1 LSPPLAGG
9 SYLEPRKTTLADFLG
24 RWLDHIKSQ
33 VSPKTYER
41 YSELVNKNII
51 PAMGA
56 LQLSRLKPA
65 QISDAYAKALSG
77 AARTKKL
84 AV

>member
-1 LSPPLAGG
+1 
-9 SYLEPRKTTLADFLG
+9 
-24 RWLDHIKSQ
+24 
-33 VSPKTYER
+33 
-41 YSELVNKNII
+41 VNKNII